1 MEHDTAP
8 RWERRKASRPDEILD
23 AALPLFVERGYAATK
38 IEHIAQAAGVTKG
51 TPYLYFEN
59 KAEIFKS
66 VVRRGLVPLTHSCE
80 ALALDRSQ
88 PARERLFGAVRL
100 WVEAV
105 DSAGGGGLVRLM
117 LAEAG
122 NFPELSR
129 FYFDEVVMPTRQ
141 LVRQV
146 LAEGVASGEFR
157 ACLSLDHATE
167 ILMAPVMMALLWR
180 HSFPQF
186 ESSRHDLGAHLQQ
199 FDDLLALGLLARA
212 PSA

>member
-80 ALALDRSQ
+80 ALALDRSR

-105 DSAGGGGLVRLM
+105 DCAGGGGLVRL
-117 LAEAG
+117 
-122 NFPELSR
+122 
-129 FYFDEVVMPTRQ
+129 D
-141 LVRQV
+141 
-146 LAEGVASGEFR
+146 GEQ
-157 ACLSLDHATE
+157 ALCLSSTTTDSQIYLPLLSANESGIAEQQLKLE
-167 ILMAPVMMALLWR
+167 ICLCFNGM
-180 HSFPQF
+180 F
-186 ESSRHDLGAHLQQ
+186 GI
-199 FDDLLALGLLARA
+199 
-212 PSA
+212 